1 VYSLLPGKY
10 VLWVQNDTI
19 REYTRYIYIKPY
31 KVHVPFKFIHKGHC
45 RHYNAQV
52 SINNDAKYLYL
63 TTEETN
69 NLNLIPVV
77 MSPQPTE
84 TVKPVVISDTV
95 KPNLQDAPLKE
106 TLLNELTT
114 KLAVPVIQRKALTIG
129 NRLPQYKGEV
139 DLDAVAWLVRKGK
152 DDTTPTQVLD
162 DEIFG

>member
-1 VYSLLPGKY
+1 
-10 VLWVQNDTI
+10 
-19 REYTRYIYIKPY
+19 
-31 KVHVPFKFIHKGHC
+31 
-45 RHYNAQV
+45 
-52 SINNDAKYLYL
+52 
-63 TTEETN
+63 
-69 NLNLIPVV
+69 

-84 TVKPVVISDTV
+84 TGKPIVISDTVRPIVIIDTVRPIVISDTV

-114 KLAVPVIQRKALTIG
+114 KLVVPVIQRKALTIG